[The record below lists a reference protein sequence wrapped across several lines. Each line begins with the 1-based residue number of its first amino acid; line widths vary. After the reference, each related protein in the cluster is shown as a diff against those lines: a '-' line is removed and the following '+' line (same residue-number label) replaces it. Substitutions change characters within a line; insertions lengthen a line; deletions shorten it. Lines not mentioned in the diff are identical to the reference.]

1 MEKRRKIVVIGGSAA
16 GPKAAAKARRIDND
30 AEVIILQ
37 KDADLSMASCG
48 YPYYVGGYFDDRNM
62 LICTPTGVIR
72 NPQFYLNA
80 KEIDARVNTEV
91 TAIDRKGRT
100 VSFRNTVTGE
110 TGELTYD
117 KLIIATGSVPRMP
130 PVPGV
135 ELEGI
140 TTLQSMKDADFLRK
154 VGDEGKIKKAVVIG
168 GGLIGIETCEALQ
181 LAGIEIT
188 VIELLPQLLTFLD
201 WELAKLVENHVRSKG
216 ANVITDNGIAE
227 FLGENGKLTG
237 VKLQNG
243 TELPCELAVVAIGV
257 RPNVKLAQEI
267 GLEIG
272 ETGGIEVNEYMQ
284 TSDPDIYAVG
294 DCVETLNRIT
304 GRKVLAPYGDLAN
317 LQGRVAGENAASEN
331 CVTFPGTIQT
341 GICKVFDY
349 AAGSTGLSE
358 ANAKRLGYDDII
370 TVINASPDKPG
381 FMEGKLLVT
390 KLVADRKTGRILGAQ
405 CIGPGN
411 VNRQIAQWAMA
422 IQGHL
427 TVEDV
432 VNADLPYA
440 PPFSLAID
448 HGIAAAH
455 ILQNKMKG
463 RMKGISC
470 AEVQRKVKSGEA
482 PFLIDVRG
490 PDEFE
495 QMRLGIGETLIPL
508 GALRKRLHELPE
520 DKEKEIICYCK
531 ISLRGYEAA
540 LVLEGN
546 GWKNVKV
553 MEGRRAWPGPTRG
566 KNSRSGRSD
575 GRRRPVSCLPPSS

>member
-1 MEKRRKIVVIGGSAA
+1 MEKRKRIVVIGGSAA
-16 GPKAAAKARRIDND
+16 GPKAAAKARRIDNN
-30 AEVIILQ
+30 AEVTILQ
-37 KDADLSMASCG
+37 KEGDLSMASCG
-48 YPYYVGGYFDDRNM
+48 YPYYIGGYFDDRNM
-62 LICTPTGVIR
+62 LICTPTGVVR

-80 KEIDARVNTEV
+80 KDIAAKVNTEV
-91 TAIDRKGRT
+91 TAIDRKLRT
-100 VSFRNTVTGE
+100 VSFRNTLTGE
-110 TGELTYD
+110 TGEMAYD
-117 KLIIATGSVPRMP
+117 KLILATGSVPRMP
-130 PVPGV
+130 PIPGV

-154 VGDEGKIKKAVVIG
+154 VRDEGKIKKAAVIG
-168 GGLIGIETCEALQ
+168 GGLIGIETCEALH

-188 VIELLPQLLTFLD
+188 VIELLPQLLMFLD
-201 WELAKLVENHVRSKG
+201 WELAKLVENHVRSQG
-216 ANVITDNGIAE
+216 ANVITENGIAA

-243 TELPCELAVVAIGV
+243 TELLCELAVVAIGV
-257 RPNVKLAQEI
+257 RPNVKLAQACGI
-267 GLEIG
+267 EIG
-272 ETGGIEVNEYMQ
+272 ETGGIKVDPYMQ

-294 DCVETLNRIT
+294 DCVETLHRIT
-304 GRKVLAPYGDLAN
+304 GKKVLAPYGDLAN

-349 AAGSTGLSE
+349 AAGATGLSE
-358 ANAKRLGYDDII
+358 TTARRWGYDHIV

-381 FMEGKLLVT
+381 FMEGKLIVT
-390 KLVADRKTGRILGAQ
+390 KLVADGATGKILGAQ
-405 CIGPGN
+405 CVGPGN

-422 IQGHL
+422 ILGGL
-427 TVEDV
+427 TVEDF

-448 HGIAAAH
+448 HGVASAH

-470 AEVQRKVKSGEA
+470 AEVHRKVTSGES
-482 PFLIDVRG
+482 PFLLDVRQ
-490 PDEFE
+490 PEEFE
-495 QMRLGIGETLIPL
+495 QMRLGIGETLMPL
-508 GALRKRLHELPE
+508 GALRKRLNEMPQ
-520 DKEKEIICYCK
+520 DKEREIICYCK

-540 LVLEGN
+540 IVLEGN

-553 MEGRRAWPGPTRG
+553 MEGGVMAWPYPRE
-566 KNSRSGRSD
+566 K
-575 GRRRPVSCLPPSS
+575 

>member
-1 MEKRRKIVVIGGSAA
+1 MMKNRRRIVVVGGSAS
-16 GPKAAAKARRIDND
+16 GPKAAAKARRIDNS
-30 AEVIILQ
+30 AEVTILQ
-37 KDADLSMASCG
+37 KEADLSMASCG
-48 YPYYVGGYFDDRNM
+48 YPYYVGGYFEDRNM
-62 LICTPTGVIR
+62 LICTPTGVVR
-72 NPQFYLNA
+72 DPKFYLNA
-80 KEIDARVNTEV
+80 KDIAAKVNTEV
-91 TAIDRKGRT
+91 IAIDRSKRT
-100 VSFRNTVTGE
+100 VSFRHAVTGE
-110 TGELTYD
+110 TGEMAYD
-117 KLIIATGSVPRMP
+117 KLILATGAVPRMP
-130 PVPGV
+130 PIPGTD
-135 ELEGI
+135 LQGI

-154 VGDEGKIKKAVVIG
+154 VRDERKIRKAAVIG

-188 VIELLPQLLTFLD
+188 VVELLPQLLMFLD
-201 WELAKLVENHVRSKG
+201 WELAKLVENHVKSKG
-216 ANVITDNGIAE
+216 ANVITENGIAA
-227 FLGENGKLTG
+227 FLGEKGKLTA

-257 RPNVKLAQEI
+257 RPNVKLAQQI

-272 ETGGIEVNEYMQ
+272 ETGGIRVNEYMQ
-284 TSDPDIYAVG
+284 TTDPDIYAVG
-294 DCVETLNRIT
+294 DCVETVHRIT
-304 GRKVLAPYGDLAN
+304 GKKVLAPLGDLAN
-317 LQGRVAGENAASEN
+317 LQGRVAGENAASTN

-358 ANAKRLGYDDII
+358 TMARRLGFADIV

-390 KLVADRKTGRILGAQ
+390 KLVADSKSGRILGAQ
-405 CIGPGN
+405 CVGPGN
-411 VNRQIAQWAMA
+411 VNRQIAQWSMA
-422 IQGHL
+422 IQGRL

-432 VNADLPYA
+432 VNSDLPYA

-448 HGIAAAH
+448 HGVAAAH

-470 AEVQRKVKSGEA
+470 AEVHKKVTAGET
-482 PFLIDVRG
+482 PFLLDVRQ
-490 PDEFE
+490 PEEFE
-495 QMRLGIGETLIPL
+495 QMRLGIGETLMPL
-508 GALRKRLHELPE
+508 GALRKRLNELPQ
-520 DKEKEIICYCK
+520 DKGKEIICYCK

-553 MEGRRAWPGPTRG
+553 MEGGVAAWPYPRE
-566 KNSRSGRSD
+566 K
-575 GRRRPVSCLPPSS
+575 